1 MLATVDR
8 RFCDLVRV
16 VDALAMLRARGKC
29 GPDLAIWCAVPLIR
43 DPLVEIVIACAIE
56 VHRHLGPG
64 LLESA
69 YQRCLA
75 HELKL
80 RGVGFT
86 VQERIPLVYKGLSLD
101 CGYRVDLVIERR
113 LVVEL
118 KMVDHILPVHTAQLL
133 TYVRLLG
140 AKQGLLLNFHAARLV
155 DGLRSV
161 VL

>member
-1 MLATVDR
+1 M
-8 RFCDLVRV
+8 
-16 VDALAMLRARGKC
+16 
-29 GPDLAIWCAVPLIR
+29 PLIR
-43 DPLVEIVIACAIE
+43 DPLVEVVIACAIE

-75 HELKL
+75 HELSL

-86 VQERIPLVYKGLSLD
+86 AQERIPLVYKGLSLN
-101 CGYRVDLVIERR
+101 CGYRVDLLIERR
-113 LVVEL
+113 IVIEL
-118 KMVDHILPVHTAQLL
+118 KVLEHILPVHMAQLL
-133 TYVRLLG
+133 TYVRLIG
-140 AKQGLLLNFHAARLV
+140 VKQGLLLNFHAARLV